1 MLQVCQGVEEQ
12 VRLCAGGDHHLPR
25 VNRHSPL
32 PAGRECYLLSQRA
45 VKVDAGVGIFW
56 FIGWLFTIA
65 FAQLVW
71 WQAILGL
78 LVWPYYLGLAV
89 R

>member
-1 MLQVCQGVEEQ
+1 MMLVGLCPCRKEEEIM
-12 VRLCAGGDHHLPR
+12 ALP
-25 VNRHSPL
+25 SK
-32 PAGRECYLLSQRA
+32 

-65 FAQLVW
+65 FAKLIW
-71 WQAILGL
+71 WQALLGL
-78 LVWPYYLGLAV
+78 VVWPYFLGLAV

>member
-1 MLQVCQGVEEQ
+1 MGSDSSS
-12 VRLCAGGDHHLPR
+12 RPIR
-25 VNRHSPL
+25 VDT
-32 PAGRECYLLSQRA
+32 GM
-45 VKVDAGVGIFW
+45 VIIW

-71 WQAILGL
+71 WQALLGL
-78 LVWPYYLGLAV
+78 IIWPYYLGLAV